1 MSKEVGEKVKS
12 RKNLGSKLRRE
23 KKREEEEKRVLKRRR
38 EERGCK
44 ERKKGIEM
52 KKR

>member
-23 KKREEEEKRVLKRRR
+23 KKR
-38 EERGCK
+38 
-44 ERKKGIEM
+44 
-52 KKR
+52 KKREC